1 MKKRLFFILLGI
13 LLLTGC
19 NKKID
24 YSKYS
29 FTSTSCVR
37 DNGHDT
43 ETLTLHADGRFNYS
57 CACGNPVNDSDL
69 CENYIYDDKNNEINL
84 DCYAKGNETITKIK
98 VLKSTS
104 DILELDFNGD
114 VRAFTK
120 EE

>member
-24 YSKYS
+24 YSNYS
-29 FTSTSCVR
+29 FTSTSWVR

-43 ETLTLHADGRFNYS
+43 ETLTLHPGGRFSYS

-69 CENYIYDDKNNEINL
+69 CENYTYDDKNKEINL
-84 DCYAKGNETITKIK
+84 DCYAKGNDTIAKIK

-104 DILELDFNGD
+104 DTLELDFNGD
-114 VRAFTK
+114 VRVFTK